1 MTTHSTHAHAHAH
14 SCTIKTVPAA
24 DLAAAADKAVRINPY
39 NAPPVQALRALAP
52 DIPLPPARLSV
63 MTKKYW
69 GAKGVKLTVGF
80 MDSPAADLRAR
91 ILSHMNAWGQWSNVR
106 FVETKTNPQV
116 RIARTAG
123 DGYWSYLG
131 TDVLLIPA
139 NAPTMNLDSFTM
151 NTPDSEFYRVVRHET
166 GHTLGF
172 PHEHMRQQIIDR
184 IDRDKAIAYFK
195 KTQGWTEKEVIAQVL
210 TPLQQ
215 SALIATADADPLSIM
230 CYWLPASIMK
240 DGVAIT
246 GGSDIDALDAQFAGL
261 VYPGPLTPS
270 CIWPNGKAYFFKGK
284 QYLRY
289 DAKADKTDAGY
300 PKPIAGNWPGFPAGF
315 TTGVGAYVLWG
326 GGKAYFFKGKNYLRY
341 DIVAD
346 KVDPGYPRPIAGNW
360 PGMWADNIDAAV
372 CWPGNG
378 KAYFFKGSQ
387 YLRYDIAADKTD
399 AGYPRPIAGNW
410 PGFPPTFA
418 AGVQAAVVWNNG
430 KAYFFKGSQY
440 LRYDIATDKVDPGY
454 PKPIAG
460 GWPGFWPNG
469 LDA

>member
-1 MTTHSTHAHAHAH
+1 MTAHSHSHAQAH
-14 SCTIKTVPAA
+14 SCTIKTVAVA
-24 DLAAAADKAVRINPY
+24 ELAAAADRAVQINPL
-39 NAPPVQALRALAP
+39 NAPSIQMVRALGMPAEMPVQ
-52 DIPLPPARLSV
+52 ARLSV
-63 MTKKYW
+63 LTKKYW
-69 GAKGVKLTVGF
+69 GSKGVKLTVGF
-80 MDSPAADLRAR
+80 MDSPPADLRAR
-91 ILSHMNAWGQWSNVR
+91 ILSHMNAWGAWSNVR

-139 NAPTMNLDSFTM
+139 NAPTMNLDGFTM

-172 PHEHMRQQIIDR
+172 PHEHMRKEIIDR
-184 IDRDKAIAYFK
+184 IDKQKAIAHFMQ
-195 KTQGWTEKEVIAQVL
+195 TQGWSEQEVIQQVL
-210 TPLQQ
+210 TPLAQ
-215 SALIATADADPLSIM
+215 SALIATAQADPTSIM

-240 DGVAIT
+240 DGQAVS
-246 GGSDIDALDAQFAGL
+246 GGNDINALDAQFSGL
-261 VYPGPLTPS
+261 IYPGPVAPS

-289 DAKADKTDAGY
+289 D
-300 PKPIAGNWPGFPAGF
+300 
-315 TTGVGAYVLWG
+315 V
-326 GGKAYFFKGKNYLRY
+326 
-341 DIVAD
+341 VAD
-346 KVDPGYPRPIAGNW
+346 HVDPGYPRPIAGNW
-360 PGMWADNIDAAV
+360 PGMWPEKIDAAI

-378 KAYFFKGSQ
+378 KAYFFKGDQ

-410 PGFPPTFA
+410 PGFPADFA
-418 AGVQAAVVWNNG
+418 AGVQAAAVWNNG

-440 LRYDIATDKVDPGY
+440 LRYDIAADKVDAGY

-460 GWPGFWPNG
+460 NWPGFWPGG

>member
-1 MTTHSTHAHAHAH
+1 MTAHSHSHAQAH
-14 SCTIKTVPAA
+14 SCTIKTVAVA
-24 DLAAAADKAVRINPY
+24 ELAAAADRAVQINPL
-39 NAPPVQALRALAP
+39 NAPSIQMVRALGMPAEMPVQ
-52 DIPLPPARLSV
+52 ARLSV
-63 MTKKYW
+63 LTKKYW
-69 GAKGVKLTVGF
+69 GSKGVKLTVGF
-80 MDSPAADLRAR
+80 MDSPPADLRAR
-91 ILSHMNAWGQWSNVR
+91 ILSHMNAWGAWSNVR

-139 NAPTMNLDSFTM
+139 NAPTMNLDGFTM

-172 PHEHMRQQIIDR
+172 PHEHMRKDIIDR
-184 IDRDKAIAYFK
+184 IDKQKAIAHFMQ
-195 KTQGWTEKEVIAQVL
+195 TQGWSEQEVIQQVL
-210 TPLQQ
+210 TPLAQ
-215 SALIATADADPLSIM
+215 SALIATAQADPTSIM

-240 DGVAIT
+240 DGQAVS
-246 GGSDIDALDAQFAGL
+246 GGNDINALDAQFSGL
-261 VYPGPLTPS
+261 IYPGPVAPS

-289 DAKADKTDAGY
+289 DPKADKTDAGY
-300 PKPIAGNWPGFPAGF
+300 PKPMAGNWPGFP
-315 TTGVGAYVLWG
+315 TTFSNKVDAFVLWG
-326 GGKAYFFKGKNYLRY
+326 GGKAYFFKGKQYLRY
-341 DIVAD
+341 DVVAD
-346 KVDPGYPRPIAGNW
+346 HVDPGYPRPIAGNW
-360 PGMWADNIDAAV
+360 PGMWPVKIDAAIF
-372 CWPGNG
+372 WPGNG
-378 KAYFFKGSQ
+378 KAYFFKGDQ

-410 PGFPPTFA
+410 PGFPADFA
-418 AGVQAAVVWNNG
+418 AGVQAAAVWNNG

-440 LRYDIATDKVDPGY
+440 LRYDIAADKVDAGY

-460 GWPGFWPNG
+460 NWPGFWPGG

>member
-1 MTTHSTHAHAHAH
+1 MTAHSHSH
-14 SCTIKTVPAA
+14 SCTIKTVAVA
-24 DLAAAADKAVRINPY
+24 ELAAAADRAVQINPL
-39 NAPPVQALRALAP
+39 NAPSIQMVRALGMPAEMPVQ
-52 DIPLPPARLSV
+52 ARLSV
-63 MTKKYW
+63 LTKKYW
-69 GAKGVKLTVGF
+69 GSKGVKLTVGF
-80 MDSPAADLRAR
+80 MDSPPADLRAR
-91 ILSHMNAWGQWSNVR
+91 ILSHMNAWGAWSNVR

-139 NAPTMNLDSFTM
+139 NAPTMNLDGFTM

-172 PHEHMRQQIIDR
+172 PHEHMRKEIIDR
-184 IDRDKAIAYFK
+184 IDKQKAIAHFMQ
-195 KTQGWTEKEVIAQVL
+195 TQGWSEQEVIQQVL
-210 TPLQQ
+210 TPLAQ
-215 SALIATADADPLSIM
+215 SALIATAQADPASIM

-240 DGVAIT
+240 DGQAVS
-246 GGSDIDALDAQFAGL
+246 GGNDINALDAQFSGL
-261 VYPGPLTPS
+261 IYPGPVAPS

-289 DAKADKTDAGY
+289 D
-300 PKPIAGNWPGFPAGF
+300 
-315 TTGVGAYVLWG
+315 V
-326 GGKAYFFKGKNYLRY
+326 
-341 DIVAD
+341 VAD
-346 KVDPGYPRPIAGNW
+346 HVDPGYPRPIAGNW
-360 PGMWADNIDAAV
+360 PGMWPEKIDAAI

-378 KAYFFKGSQ
+378 KAYFFKGDQ

-410 PGFPPTFA
+410 PGFPADFA
-418 AGVQAAVVWNNG
+418 AGVQAAAVWNNG

-440 LRYDIATDKVDPGY
+440 LRYDIAADKVDAGY

-460 GWPGFWPNG
+460 NWPGFWPGG